1 MFYNTTWSCIV
12 GVSIIAAG
20 GKLPNFFHEFKCTNY
35 KRKITQLVA
44 VTAVAALG
52 VLVVRSDQL
61 SGRYFG
67 GGIVAFGLGSIVDM
81 LIEYLDALF
90 DNPWVKVTLKPIHGI
105 TFVVPASDLNVSNEL
120 ESGTLQ
126 VVPEG
131 RLGTPNKR
139 FTSRPILC
147 CVIPCV
153 QDRIGCLFADHKAGC
168 VRVTVDD
175 FGHDGSVGHSQTF
188 HYVHRTS

>member
-35 KRKITQLVA
+35 KRKIVQLVA

-90 DNPWVKVTLKPIHGI
+90 DNP
-105 TFVVPASDLNVSNEL
+105 
-120 ESGTLQ
+120 
-126 VVPEG
+126 
-131 RLGTPNKR
+131 
-139 FTSRPILC
+139 
-147 CVIPCV
+147 
-153 QDRIGCLFADHKAGC
+153 
-168 VRVTVDD
+168 
-175 FGHDGSVGHSQTF
+175 
-188 HYVHRTS
+188 

>member
-35 KRKITQLVA
+35 KRKIVQLVA
-44 VTAVAALG
+44 VTATAVIG
-52 VLVVRSDQL
+52 VLVVRIDQSSEFYIL
-61 SGRYFG
+61 G
-67 GGIVAFGLGSIVDM
+67 GAIAFGLGSIADT
-81 LIEYLDALF
+81 LIEYLDALY

-105 TFVVPASDLNVSNEL
+105 TLVVPASDLNVSNEL

-131 RLGTPNKR
+131 RLG
-139 FTSRPILC
+139 
-147 CVIPCV
+147 
-153 QDRIGCLFADHKAGC
+153 CLFADHNASC